1 MNPVFFKNQAEFRNW
16 LEENHLKEP
25 ELIVGFY
32 KVNSLK
38 HNMTWSQSVDQALC
52 FGWIDSVRKS
62 IDEESYCIRFTPRKS
77 TSIWSEINI
86 KKVEELSKLGL
97 MQPAG
102 LEIFNNR
109 KVENSMKYSFENDS
123 KEFPDIFEELFMQ
136 NQKAWIFFLSQTPSY
151 KKTVIHWILSPKQES
166 SKLSRLNK
174 VIVDSESHKRLWE
187 KYK

>member
-25 ELIVGFY
+25 ELVVGFY
-32 KVNSLK
+32 KVNSQK

-62 IDEESYCIRFTPRKS
+62 IDEDSYCIRFTPRKS

-109 KVENSMKYSFENDS
+109 KVENSMKYSFENDA
-123 KEFPDIFEELFMQ
+123 KELPDDFEKLFKE

-151 KKTVIHWILSPKQES
+151 KKTIIHWILSPKQES
-166 SKLSRLNK
+166 TQLSRLQK
-174 VIVDSESHKRLWE
+174 VIVESESHKRLWE